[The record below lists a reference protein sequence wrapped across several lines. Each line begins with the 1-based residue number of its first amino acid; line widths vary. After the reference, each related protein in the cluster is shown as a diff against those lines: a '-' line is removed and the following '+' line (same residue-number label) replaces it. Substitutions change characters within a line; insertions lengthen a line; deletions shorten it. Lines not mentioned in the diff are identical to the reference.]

1 MYWKSNIHSF
11 VLISCHRDTYLP
23 ISSIK
28 SELSIKSYQNAGV
41 TTKFSILLQTVKH
54 TTSKKIPEK
63 WSKKEQLKRTL
74 FMPCTVLC
82 FFTKDGRTLLYR
94 RSKLLLQ
101 QGGIGLDTFT
111 LQTFVNM

>member
-41 TTKFSILLQTVKH
+41 TTKFSILLKPVKH
-54 TTSKKIPEK
+54 TTSKKIPAK
-63 WSKKEQLKRTL
+63 MDQKKSNPKVAL
-74 FMPCTVLC
+74 
-82 FFTKDGRTLLYR
+82 
-94 RSKLLLQ
+94 
-101 QGGIGLDTFT
+101 
-111 LQTFVNM
+111 

>member
-41 TTKFSILLQTVKH
+41 TTKFSILLQPVKH
-54 TTSKKIPEK
+54 TTGKKILAKMDQKKSDPKGRSLK
-63 WSKKEQLKRTL
+63 WFLYAAL
-74 FMPCTVLC
+74 FMPCTVLW
-82 FFTKDGRTLLYR
+82 FFTKDG
-94 RSKLLLQ
+94 Q
-101 QGGIGLDTFT
+101 
-111 LQTFVNM
+111 